1 MKNREQ
7 KTAGSWTGRG
17 ETGAGEVISQFGEA
31 VLVRMD
37 GRIVLR
43 GGSMADRTEALEW
56 LSMFMPEA
64 VATLK

>member
-1 MKNREQ
+1 MKNRMQ
-7 KTAGSWTGRG
+7 KSVGTGWG
-17 ETGAGEVISQFGEA
+17 ETGAGEVIAQFGEA

-37 GRIVLR
+37 GGIVLR

>member
-1 MKNREQ
+1 MKNPMQ
-7 KTAGSWTGRG
+7 KTGGTGRG
-17 ETGAGEVISQFGEA
+17 ETGAGEVIAQFGEA
-31 VLVRMD
+31 VLARMD
-37 GRIVLR
+37 GGIVLR